1 MKYTVLERNQIVIVK
16 RVKRMYG
23 CDVLFYVSIFPF
35 ENYPTLSKCHTKYFA
50 KKRNNVSFQYDYV
63 TVIQKFGV
71 VTIVT
76 LVRVSATSRAF

>member
-1 MKYTVLERNQIVIVK
+1 
-16 RVKRMYG
+16 MYG
-23 CDVLFYVSIFPF
+23 YDIPFYGSIFHF
-35 ENYPTLSKCHTKYFA
+35 GNYATLSKCHTKYFV